1 LTPENYAEE
10 KRAASSWTDDV
21 GTLVAQFLEANS
33 KKILF
38 RELGRYTMGMLTT
51 SEAKSRLLAL
61 LREKS
66 VSYGDFTLASGAK
79 STYYIDCRL
88 TTLDPEGAWLVGQV
102 MYSLIRAE
110 AGRRGVKIDSVGG
123 LTMGADPIAL
133 SIGMFSF
140 FSKDP
145 RPVRSFVVRK
155 APKAHG
161 QTKLIE
167 GNFKQGDSV
176 VVLDDV
182 ITRGDSTINAINAV
196 IKEGGK
202 IAFAAVLVD
211 RQQGGREKI
220 ESMGYNVISAFQRDD
235 LVNSEQQPNA

>member
-1 LTPENYAEE
+1 
-10 KRAASSWTDDV
+10 
-21 GTLVAQFLEANS
+21 
-33 KKILF
+33 
-38 RELGRYTMGMLTT
+38 MLTT
-51 SEAKSRLLAL
+51 SDAKIKLLSL

-66 VSYGDFTLASGAK
+66 VSYGEFTLASGAK
-79 STYYIDCRL
+79 STYYVDCRL

-102 MYSLIRAE
+102 MYSLIREE
-110 AGRRGVKIDSVGG
+110 ATARGLEIDAVGG

-133 SIGMFSF
+133 SIGMYSF
-140 FSKDP
+140 FSKDLKP
-145 RPVRSFVVRK
+145 LRSFVVRK

-167 GNFKQGDSV
+167 GNFKSGDAV

-196 IKEGGK
+196 VNEGGRV
-202 IAFAAVLVD
+202 AFVAVLVD

-220 ESMGYNVISAFQRDD
+220 ESMGYRVVSAFQRDD
-235 LVNSEQQPNA
+235 LLNVNR